1 MHYFFLS
8 DLHMI
13 HHNTVSS
20 IEEKVDFPM
29 ILFPLSVTC
38 TFFLDDCNISFYPY
52 TSGIYQADSLVLSR
66 TCQNLLISSL
76 GPFFSLGILFSATE
90 IFSLSFPST

>member
-52 TSGIYQADSLVLSR
+52 TSGIYQADSLVFV
-66 TCQNLLISSL
+66 QNLPKPSNQQSWA
-76 GPFFSLGILFSATE
+76 FF
-90 IFSLSFPST
+90 